1 MITAEAELQ
10 INRPL
15 EEVFDFWADVR
26 NENDWN
32 PGSQGWEKT
41 SPGPVG
47 LGTTFTGEVKGMG
60 AMTMQNTEY
69 QRPFR
74 VIHRGSAKSFDFA
87 STLIFEPSASGT
99 RVRAT
104 GQVEPRGLFKLMA
117 PLMGV
122 MMKKQFTAT
131 MINLKCALEERA
143 SQPAPDSTSE
153 SA

>member
-10 INRPL
+10 LSRPL

-32 PGSQGWEKT
+32 PGSQGWEQT

-47 LGTTFTGEVKGMG
+47 PGTTFKGEVQGMG
-60 AMTMQNTEY
+60 AMTMEVTEY

-74 VIHRGSAKSFDFA
+74 VTHSGSAKSFGFA
-87 STLIFEPSASGT
+87 STLIFEPSGSGT

-104 GQVEPRGLFKLMA
+104 GQVEPRGLFKLMT

-122 MMKKQFTAT
+122 MMKKRFAT
-131 MINLKCALEERA
+131 TMMNFKRAVEERA
-143 SQPAPDSTSE
+143 SPPATN
-153 SA
+153 SASA